1 MATEYINATKNVAF
15 YHKKKKKKKKDLKFA
30 SEKWQSEGL

>member
-1 MATEYINATKNVAF
+1 MATEYINATINVAF
-15 YHKKKKKKKKDLKFA
+15 YHKKKKKDFKFA